1 MAEGKEELSFLMK
14 VKEKSERADLKLNS
28 QEIKITVSGSI
39 TSWQI
44 DGETM
49 ETVTDFF
56 SLTPKS
62 LWMVTVVMKLKD
74 AYSLEDK
81 LWQTYRAY

>member
-1 MAEGKEELSFLMK
+1 MK

-28 QEIKITVSGSI
+28 QEIKIIVSGSI

-56 SLTPKS
+56 PWTQNHCGWWL
-62 LWMVTVVMKLKD
+62 
-74 AYSLEDK
+74 
-81 LWQTYRAY
+81 